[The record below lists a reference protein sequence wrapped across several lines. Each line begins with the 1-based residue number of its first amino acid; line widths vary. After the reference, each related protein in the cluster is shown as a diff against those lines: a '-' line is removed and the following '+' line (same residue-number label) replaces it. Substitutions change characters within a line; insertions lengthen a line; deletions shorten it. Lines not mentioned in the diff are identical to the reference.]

1 MTSARIADTFARC
14 KAQNRAAFV
23 GYLMASDP
31 DHDTALACMLALAD
45 NGADIIELGMP
56 FTDPMAD
63 GPAIQKAALRA
74 LGAGGSIK
82 NTLETVRRFR
92 MVNQTTPVIL
102 MGYANP
108 VHRMGYAEFSQAAAE
123 ARADGVII
131 VDAPPEE
138 DAPIRSELQG
148 RGLAFIRLATPTTS
162 PARMQT
168 IAANA
173 SGFIYYVSVA
183 GVTGAGIGSEVE
195 IAAASDRARKASGLP
210 VVVGFGVRTPE
221 QAAGF
226 ARAADG
232 VVVGS
237 ALVEEIRAAM
247 DESDPAS
254 AVKRISVVAKSLSNA
269 IHAARA

>member
-1 MTSARIADTFARC
+1 MTRSRIAETFARC
-14 KAQNRAAFV
+14 RTENRAAFV

-31 DHDTALACMLALAD
+31 DHETALECVCALAES
-45 NGADIIELGMP
+45 GADIIELGMP

-74 LGAGGSIK
+74 LKAGGSIK

-92 MVNQTTPVIL
+92 SVNHTTPVIL

-108 VHRMGYAEFSQAAAE
+108 VHRMGYGSFAREAAAVG
-123 ARADGVII
+123 ADGAII
-131 VDAPPEE
+131 VDAPPEV
-138 DAPIRSELQG
+138 DTPIREALDKED
-148 RGLAFIRLATPTTS
+148 LALIRLATPTSS
-162 PARMQT
+162 PARLES
-168 IAANA
+168 IAAGA

-183 GVTGAGIGSEVE
+183 GVTGAGIGSERD
-195 IAAASDRARKASGLP
+195 ITAATARARAASGLP
-210 VVVGFGVRTPE
+210 VVVGFGVRTPD

-237 ALVEEIRAAM
+237 ALVDEIQAAA
-247 DESDPAS
+247 DEFDPQS
-254 AVKRISVVAKSLSNA
+254 AVKRISVVAKSLSRA
-269 IHAARA
+269 IQAARA